1 MRVLPALAA
10 LLVLSVSLS
19 AQAPPMTS
27 IAGIVVD
34 ASGGVVS
41 GSVVTAQTP
50 AGELRVTTDASGRF
64 RFDGLASRRTTVSA
78 TFSGFAPATLDVDTG
93 RTDLRVV
100 LQPASAEADVTV
112 VGARSRIRTATR
124 TDTLLR
130 DIPQAITVIDQDTM
144 AELNM
149 TGMGDV
155 VRYVPGV
162 GYAQGEGNRDTPV
175 FRGNSSTSDFFVDGV
190 RDDVQYYRDVYN
202 VDRVEVLKGPNAM
215 VFGRGGVGGV
225 INRVQRTA
233 DWMPARELTVQAGSF
248 ENRRF
253 TGDLGGGPNG
263 SVAARFTGVYENTDS
278 YRDGVGLERYGVNP
292 TMAFTLSPRTVI
304 RASYEYFHDE
314 RTADRGVPSFQGR
327 PIDADRSTF
336 FGNAAA
342 SNSVA
347 DVNLISGSLEHRFA
361 NAVVLRNR
369 LSYGDYDKMYQNVF
383 PGAVNG
389 AGTSVSLSG
398 YNNTTDR
405 RNLFNQTDVTVAART
420 GRFAHTFLTGVELAR
435 QETDNFRNTAYF
447 TSISPTTT
455 SVSVPVA
462 SPTTTL
468 PLTFR
473 QSATD
478 ADNHGIATT
487 VAMYAQDQ
495 IELTSQVQAIAG
507 VRFDS
512 FGVDF
517 RNNRTSQE
525 LSSDD
530 RAFSPRFGLIYK
542 PIEPMSVY
550 GSYSMSFLPR
560 AGEQLSSLSATTE
573 SLDPETFRN
582 YEVGVKWDFAPGS
595 ALSVAVYHLERG
607 NVAVADPTDP
617 TVSILVDGQRTRG
630 FELGANGSLTPAW
643 SLLGAYAY
651 QDGEITRSLSTSA
664 AAGAALANLPTH
676 SFSLWNRY
684 DLTRIVGLGL
694 GVIYNDTIFT
704 STDNTVVLPDY
715 VRADA
720 AAYLRLSSR
729 FNLQLNVEN
738 LFNKRYYAFAHN
750 NNNITPGSPRA
761 FRIGLTTRM

>member
-1 MRVLPALAA
+1 MRVLLALAA
-10 LLVLSVSLS
+10 LLVLPASLA
-19 AQAPPMTS
+19 AQTPPTA
-27 IAGIVVD
+27 IAGTVVD

-41 GSVVTAQTP
+41 GALVTVRTAG
-50 AGELRVTTDASGRF
+50 GELRATTDVAGRF
-64 RFDGLASRRTTVSA
+64 RFDGLSSRRSTVTA
-78 TFSGFAPATLDVDTG
+78 TFSGFAPATLDVETG
-93 RTDLRVV
+93 RTDVRLV
-100 LQPASAEADVTV
+100 LQPASAEEDVTV
-112 VGARSRIRTATR
+112 VGARNRIRTATK

-130 DIPQAITVIDQDTM
+130 DIPQAITVVDQDTM

-149 TGMGDV
+149 TSMGDV

-202 VDRVEVLKGPNAM
+202 VERVEVLKGPNAM

-233 DWMPARELTVQAGSF
+233 DWMPARELTLQGGSF

-253 TGDLGGGPNG
+253 TGDLGGGLNG
-263 SVAARFTGVYENTDS
+263 AVAARFTGVYENTDS
-278 YRDGVGLERYGVNP
+278 YREGVGLERYGVNP
-292 TMAFTLSPRTVI
+292 TMAFALSPRTVI
-304 RASYEYFHDE
+304 RAGYEYFHDE
-314 RTADRGVPSFQGR
+314 RTADRGIPSFQGR
-327 PIDADRSTF
+327 PIATDESTF

-347 DVNLISGSLEHRFA
+347 DVNVISGALEHRFT

-369 LSYGDYDKMYQNVF
+369 LSYGDYDKIYQNVF

-389 AGTSVSLSG
+389 AGTTVSISG
-398 YNNTTDR
+398 YNNATDR
-405 RNLFNQTDVTVAART
+405 RNLFNQTDVTIAART
-420 GRFAHTFLTGVELAR
+420 GRFAHTFLTGLELAR

-478 ADNHGIATT
+478 ADNHGVATT
-487 VAMYAQDQ
+487 VAVYVQDQ
-495 IELTSQVQAIAG
+495 VELSSQVQAIAG
-507 VRFDS
+507 IRFDS

-517 RNNRTSQE
+517 RNNRTTQE

-530 RAFSPRFGLIYK
+530 GAFSPRLGLVYK
-542 PIEPMSVY
+542 PVEPMSIY

-560 AGEQLSSLSATTE
+560 AGEQLSSLSVTTE

-582 YEVGVKWDFAPGS
+582 YEVGAKWDVVPGAS
-595 ALSVAVYHLERG
+595 LSVAVYHLERG
-607 NVAVADPTDP
+607 NVAVADPNDP
-617 TVSILVDGQRTRG
+617 TVSMLVDGQRTRG
-630 FELGANGSLTPAW
+630 FELGANGSLTRAW

-651 QDGEITRSLSTSA
+651 QDGEITRSLSANA
-664 AAGAALANLPTH
+664 AEGASLANLPKH

-720 AAYLRLSSR
+720 AAYFRLSSR

-738 LFNKRYYAFAHN
+738 LFNKRYYVFAHN